1 MRLRHLSDPDSL
13 PALDKSFA
21 IERPALGLAP
31 DAPPVRILLLYG
43 SLRAR
48 SFSRLAVEEA
58 AGCCNLWRRNT
69 HLRPVRFAVA
79 RSSAKRRSPGRQG
92 AARPVRVVRG
102 TSLVQPGTPRSDYQC
117 HEGAD

>member
-43 SLRAR
+43 
-48 SFSRLAVEEA
+48 
-58 AGCCNLWRRNT
+58 
-69 HLRPVRFAVA
+69 
-79 RSSAKRRSPGRQG
+79 
-92 AARPVRVVRG
+92 
-102 TSLVQPGTPRSDYQC
+102 
-117 HEGAD
+117 